1 MNKAISILIV
11 AIVFFSC
18 TNKSNNTDLLT
29 VFEKTNYLQTANY
42 EETIKLSKSF
52 ASSFKEINY
61 VEIGKTLQ
69 NREIPLLI
77 LDKDGLTNPEII
89 KNKGRLVVMINA
101 CIHPGE
107 PNGKDAGLML
117 LRDLAN
123 RKFENANELLDNI
136 SIIFI
141 PICSPDGLA
150 NFSPYNRI
158 NQNGPKEMGWRV
170 NSQGLNL
177 NRDFI
182 KVESPE
188 IEAFIKTFNKWE
200 PDFFFDTHSSN
211 GADYQYVLTYMIED
225 NSNYDKNISSWL
237 SNIWEPQ
244 INEKMF
250 DMHYPI
256 CRYVTFRNWG
266 DPTSGLHLYPSTPMF
281 SQAYAASRNCPGVL
295 IECHML
301 KPYKERVYS
310 TYNFIL
316 ETMNIVIENK
326 SSLQQSITNAKNN
339 DLQMKQ
345 LPINFN
351 PSQNDS
357 LMIDFLGYEFQ
368 SVKSELTGG
377 NYYVYDKSKPAVL
390 SFPMFNNCSPEKT
403 INIPEKYIIPVE
415 YTNIIRLLE
424 LHNFEIEYLKE
435 DLELEIKTYK
445 FDNVRFRS
453 TPNEGHQMLSNFT
466 TNEISRKVKYH
477 AGSAIVR
484 TSQNGVRL
492 LISMLELEVNSSLLR
507 WGYFNTIFQRVE
519 YFEVY
524 KMEPMAAKMLQS
536 DQELVKEYEQYLKEN
551 DGKLSQRQILDWFYE
566 RTPYY
571 DDNYLVYPIGRM

>member
-11 AIVFFSC
+11 AVVFISC

-123 RKFENANELLDNI
+123 RKFKNTNELLDNI

-141 PICSPDGLA
+141 PVCSPDGLA

-158 NQNGPKEMGWRV
+158 NQNGPEEMGWRV

-225 NSNYDKNISSWL
+225 NSNYDEGISSWL

-244 INEKMF
+244 IKEKMF
-250 DMHYPI
+250 DLHYPI

-266 DPTSGLHLYPSTPMF
+266 DPTSGLYLYPSTPMF

-326 SSLQQSITNAKNN
+326 SSLQQSIANAKNN

-435 DLELEIKTYK
+435 DQELEIKTYK

-492 LISMLELEVNSSLLR
+492 LISMLEPEVNSSLLR